1 MSDIPK
7 MKLDFQGLY
16 KKSKQNPEMP
26 EEELRTL
33 FNKIDIL
40 GNLGYNAIGKGIRL
54 EFKKPS
60 DTVNSKDY
68 FDQLWNRYVKPLRA
82 DFGVLI
88 NGYELEDEINELV
101 YKLYGLDEND
111 KKVIEKF

>member
-16 KKSKQNPEMP
+16 TKSKENPEMP

-40 GNLGYNAIGKGIRL
+40 GNLGYNAIGKDIRL
-54 EFKKPS
+54 ELYLKAVLSSKKVTKGEKIWILVPRGES
-60 DTVNSKDY
+60 LTKDALEHWHKINC
-68 FDQLWNRYVKPLRA
+68 QELKKWNRR
-82 DFGVLI
+82 
-88 NGYELEDEINELV
+88 
-101 YKLYGLDEND
+101 
-111 KKVIEKF
+111 